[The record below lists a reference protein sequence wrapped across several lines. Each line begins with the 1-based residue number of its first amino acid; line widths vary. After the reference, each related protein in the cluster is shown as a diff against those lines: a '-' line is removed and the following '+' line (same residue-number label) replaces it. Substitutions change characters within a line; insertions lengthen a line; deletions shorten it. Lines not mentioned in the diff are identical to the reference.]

1 MRRTSWVLACA
12 FVLVAEL
19 PADAASIGV
28 NFRRGSGEQNME
40 GSESAGVVPQF
51 AWNNTDGAASGNSG
65 ANVTG
70 PTANSIVDNNGAVVP
85 GVSVT
90 WTSNGTWSSPNS
102 GPGNPNLMAG
112 YLDDTGTAGDT
123 VISVTGIPYAHY
135 DIYTYVGSDANN
147 RSGRTRLFGY
157 FQNDRWFRT
166 NTAPFTTF
174 VEGTATT
181 QPATNTGLANYT
193 HYRSVSGGSF
203 ELRAM
208 RGSNNVGVHG
218 IQIVE
223 TDGSAAPDW
232 VAAPTATPAEPAAL
246 LAGINSIGLNFV
258 GGRAAA
264 AEPDGHVE
272 DDGIATG
279 MAGIPGV
286 AQSNWNNLTGF
297 SGTAAAGTLLDK
309 NGASLAGTNVTWAAN
324 NLWTIAGGTPA
335 GVPGDEDARLMKGYL
350 DTNDTSASTVTVSDL
365 PPSWAQYDV
374 YLYLD
379 GDANAGRAG
388 NYTISSTNDGTD
400 VATVSDTTN
409 WTIANPAGG
418 TFTRAN
424 ENAHESSTNPGFTP
438 GNYVVFPGRS
448 DLSFTLTAQGSL
460 AGALPP
466 RAPINAIQL
475 VATRLIPEPGSM
487 VLFTLGAVLLAPALR
502 RRPQR

>member
-1 MRRTSWVLACA
+1 
-12 FVLVAEL
+12 
-19 PADAASIGV
+19 
-28 NFRRGSGEQNME
+28 
-40 GSESAGVVPQF
+40 
-51 AWNNTDGAASGNSG
+51 
-65 ANVTG
+65 
-70 PTANSIVDNNGAVVP
+70 VP
-85 GVSVT
+85 GLSLT
-90 WTSNGTWSSPNS
+90 WTANGTWSAPNA
-102 GPGNPNLMAG
+102 GPGDLNMMSG

-123 VISVTGIPYAHY
+123 VLTVTGVPYANY
-135 DIYTYVGSDANN
+135 DVYTYLGSDANN
-147 RSGRTRLFGY
+147 RSGRTRLFGF

-166 NTAPFTTF
+166 NTSPFTAF

-181 QPATNTGLANYT
+181 QPASNTGLANYT
-193 HYRSVSGGSF
+193 HYRTLSGGSF
-203 ELRAM
+203 EVRAM

-223 TDGSAAPDW
+223 TDGSVAPDW
-232 VAAPTATPAEPAAL
+232 MAAPTAMPAAPAAL
-246 LAGINSIGLNFV
+246 LPGINSIGLNFV
-258 GGRAAA
+258 GGRVAA

-272 DDGIATG
+272 DDGIAAG

-309 NGASLAGTNVTWAAN
+309 SGASLAGTNVTWAAN

-350 DTNDTSASTVTVSDL
+350 DTNDTSSTTVTVSDL
-365 PPSWAQYDV
+365 PATWAQYDV
-374 YLYLD
+374 YVYLD

-388 NYTISSTNDGTD
+388 NYTISSTNDGSD
-400 VATVSDTTN
+400 AATVSDTAN
-409 WTIANPAGG
+409 WTIANVAGG

-424 ENAHESSTNPGFTP
+424 ENAHETSTTPGLTP
-438 GNYVVFPGRS
+438 GNYLVFPGRS

-475 VATRLIPEPGSM
+475 VATQIIPEPGSIA
-487 VLFTLGAVLLAPALR
+487 LLGFGAMLLLPSLR
-502 RRPQR
+502 QRRQR

>member
-1 MRRTSWVLACA
+1 MRHTSWILTCAAVLLS
-12 FVLVAEL
+12 VI
-19 PADAASIGV
+19 PASAASIGV

-40 GSESAGVVPQF
+40 GPETAGVVPQF

-65 ANVTG
+65 ANITS
-70 PTANSIVDNNGAVVP
+70 PTANSIVDHNGAVVP
-85 GVSVT
+85 GLSVT

-123 VISVTGIPYAHY
+123 VITVTGIPYAYY
-135 DIYTYVGSDANN
+135 DVYTYLGSDGNN
-147 RSGRTRLFGY
+147 RSGRTRLGGY

-181 QPATNTGLANYT
+181 EPASNTGLANYT
-193 HYRSVSGGSF
+193 HYRTLSSSSF

-223 TDGSAAPDW
+223 TDGSVPPDW
-232 VAAPTATPAEPAAL
+232 VTAPTATPAEPAAL
-246 LAGINSIGLNFV
+246 LPGINSIGLNFV
-258 GGRAAA
+258 GGRADAGQ
-264 AEPDGHVE
+264 PDGHVE
-272 DDGIATG
+272 DDGMPTG

-286 AQSNWNNLTGF
+286 AQSNWRNLEGF
-297 SGTAAAGTLLDK
+297 T
-309 NGASLAGTNVTWAAN
+309 GTNVGSILDRNGAPTGTTVSWAAN

-350 DTNDTSASTVTVSDL
+350 DTNNTSATTVTVSDI
-365 PPSWAQYDV
+365 PSTWAEYDV
-374 YLYLD
+374 YVYLD

-388 NYTISSTNDGTD
+388 NYTISSTNDGSDT
-400 VATVSDTTN
+400 ATVSDTTN

-418 TFTRAN
+418 TYTRAN

-438 GNYVVFPGRS
+438 GNYLVFPSRS
-448 DLSFTLTAQGSL
+448 DLSFTLTAQGSF
-460 AGALPP
+460 ASALPP

-475 VATRLIPEPGSM
+475 VATRVIPEPGS
-487 VLFTLGAVLLAPALR
+487 VALLGLGALLLAPTLR
-502 RRPQR
+502 RQR